1 MHINQQSLKF
11 GSGLNTVTV
20 KVNTDPFVKIVMII
34 SDCYRVWEGHKF
46 LMITTKV
53 RVVFFCHKR

>member
-1 MHINQQSLKF
+1 
-11 GSGLNTVTV
+11 
-20 KVNTDPFVKIVMII
+20 MII

-53 RVVFFCHKR
+53 RVVFFATNDKLEKSPTLFLGGYFDVHMENFDFIGHGKPR